1 MSIRVLIADDHR
13 LFLQGLKQ
21 LLAGIEDVEVIAE
34 AMDGLKAL
42 EQIRSHNPDIA
53 LLDVAMPE
61 LSGVDVATAIQ
72 EESLPTKVLLLTMFK
87 EVALLERA
95 LAAGAS
101 GFVLKES
108 AFEEL
113 VFALKQVSE
122 DGVYISPTLAAK
134 RRRLVESQALTPRE
148 VEVLDLVAEGLTS
161 QKIAGRLHISS
172 KTVENHR
179 ANIMRKLDVS
189 NTAQLIRKAT
199 ATGLLKS

>member
-1 MSIRVLIADDHR
+1 MSIRVLIADDHQ

-21 LLAGIEDVEVIAE
+21 LLDGIEDVEVIAE
-34 AMDGLKAL
+34 ATDGLKAL
-42 EQIRSHNPDIA
+42 EQIRSHKPDIA

-61 LSGVDVATAIQ
+61 LSGVEVAAAIQ
-72 EESLPTKVLLLTMFK
+72 KESLPTKVLLLTMFK

-95 LAAGAS
+95 LATGAA

-113 VFALKQVSE
+113 VFALKRVSE

-134 RRRLVESQALTPRE
+134 RRRLVESQALTARE
-148 VEVLDLVAEGLTS
+148 VEVLDLVADGLTS
-161 QKIAGRLHISS
+161 LKIAKRLHISL

-179 ANIMRKLDVS
+179 ANVMRKLDVS